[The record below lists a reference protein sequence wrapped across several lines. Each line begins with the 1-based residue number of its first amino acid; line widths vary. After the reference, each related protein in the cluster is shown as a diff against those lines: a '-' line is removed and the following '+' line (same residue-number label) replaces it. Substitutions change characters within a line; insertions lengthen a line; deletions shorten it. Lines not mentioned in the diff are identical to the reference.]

1 MCYRGEEQMYF
12 LSTFNKHVQFVLV
25 PLANGRML
33 KLFPIE
39 WLQMVYVSGSNIK
52 KKSGILKLCLKKDIE
67 KNKVS
72 ILSVNCLT
80 DDIDWTRVTYVY

>member
-1 MCYRGEEQMYF
+1 MHF
-12 LSTFNKHVQFVLV
+12 LSIFNKHVQFVLV

-52 KKSGILKLCLKKDIE
+52 KSGILKLCLKKDIE

-72 ILSVNCLT
+72 SLSVNCLT
-80 DDIDWTRVTYVY
+80 NDID

>member
-1 MCYRGEEQMYF
+1 M
-12 LSTFNKHVQFVLV
+12 V
-25 PLANGRML
+25 ANGLRERI
-33 KLFPIE
+33 K
-39 WLQMVYVSGSNIK
+39 YK

-80 DDIDWTRVTYVY
+80 IDIDWTRVSYVY

>member
-1 MCYRGEEQMYF
+1 MYF
-12 LSTFNKHVQFVLV
+12 LSIFNKHVQFVLV

-52 KKSGILKLCLKKDIE
+52 KIRYF
-67 KNKVS
+67 KVMS
-72 ILSVNCLT
+72 KE
-80 DDIDWTRVTYVY
+80 RY